1 LSGGLIK
8 FKDYVNELMKRRT
21 EEIEQVK
28 RITTEVASLSND
40 IKFETFN
47 QGEKM
52 NEIEGN
58 IVKMSTNVKKAE
70 KETQETE
77 ILTRKN
83 KKGLYFLICVLLS
96 LIFIIVYIISKM
108 IK

>member
-8 FKDYVNELMKRRT
+8 FKDYGNELMKRRT

-58 IVKMSTNVKKAE
+58 IVKMSINVKKAE
-70 KETQETE
+70 KETQDTE

-83 KKGLYFLICVLLS
+83 QKGLYFLICVLLF

>member
-1 LSGGLIK
+1 
-8 FKDYVNELMKRRT
+8 MKRRT

-83 KKGLYFLICVLLS
+83 KKGLYFLICVLLF

-108 IK
+108 IKQN